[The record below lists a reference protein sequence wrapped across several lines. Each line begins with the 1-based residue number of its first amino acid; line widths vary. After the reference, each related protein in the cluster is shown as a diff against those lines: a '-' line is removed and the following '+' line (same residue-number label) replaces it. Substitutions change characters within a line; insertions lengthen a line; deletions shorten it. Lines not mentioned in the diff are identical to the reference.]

1 MAPVYIGRPD
11 YQDILTRRTYAPFF
25 LYNGC
30 ESTTNHEAG
39 GEAMEKIIEFRKYPL
54 DLVLDK
60 LLMDKTTGKPIIW
73 ATNSYS
79 EFGETYCDRFTIT
92 LGALQGINP
101 VLIQPRAFKALET
114 QQQRTKSKAEV
125 FTPSWIVNKM
135 INHLDEEWFGRPEVF
150 NIEDEKSWKTN
161 PQKIDFKG
169 KKWKDYVDQTVLE
182 ITCGEAPFIVSRYN
196 ASSGEIIPIE
206 DRIGIL
212 DRKLRVVTENTDNE
226 EDWLKWTKRA
236 FESVYGYEYQ
246 GDNLLIGRINLLM
259 TFLDYYRSVWKKDA
273 DKSLLTAIT
282 NIITWN
288 FWQMDGLNG
297 TVPLGVPQPLIEQMT
312 LFDFEEEQEEKAP
325 LCKVRKWRAK
335 KTILH
340 KEIETK
346 EGSDMGKK
354 KWDIILGNPPYQEES
369 KSNNQAKPVYNLFME
384 EAFKVGKTVELITPA
399 RFLTNQGATPK
410 QWNNKM
416 LNDDHYQ
423 ILDFY
428 PKSSTVFPNV
438 DIKGGVI
445 ISLHDNK
452 RTTEPIGTF
461 IPFKELAS
469 IYDKVKSITPPER
482 GNLGDWVFSPDS
494 YRFSDDLFAE
504 RPELVGRT
512 DKAHAKAVSSSVF
525 SRYPEIFSDE
535 APSGNDSYIKIYG
548 RENSQRV
555 SKWTKRKYVA
565 PHENL
570 DKWKI
575 FVPGA
580 NGTGAIG
587 EILSTPVIGQPVI
600 GHNQTFVSIG
610 TLDTEFEAQALLKY
624 VKSKFGRALLG
635 IMKTTQNNQSKS
647 TWSKIPLQNFTP
659 NSDIDWSK
667 SIPEIDQQ
675 LYKKYGLSP
684 EEIEFIETHVK
695 EME

>member
-1 MAPVYIGRPD
+1 
-11 YQDILTRRTYAPFF
+11 
-25 LYNGC
+25 
-30 ESTTNHEAG
+30 
-39 GEAMEKIIEFRKYPL
+39 MEKIIEFRKYPL

-150 NIEDEKSWKTN
+150 NVEDEKSWKTN

-667 SIPEIDQQ
+667 SITEIDQQ
-675 LYKKYGLSP
+675 LYKKYNLSP
-684 EEIEFIETHVK
+684 EEIDFIETHVK
-695 EME
+695 EMN